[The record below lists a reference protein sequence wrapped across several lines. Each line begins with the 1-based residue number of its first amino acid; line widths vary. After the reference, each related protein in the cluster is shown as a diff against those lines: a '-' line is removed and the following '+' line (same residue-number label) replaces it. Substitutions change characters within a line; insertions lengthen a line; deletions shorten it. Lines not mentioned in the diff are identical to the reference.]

1 MRKIIKEKAEYLE
14 SLGFTIVES
23 IEVDGY
29 TTEFH
34 FDCDDT
40 FHSIYEDEFE
50 IGDSLQMILHKA
62 TVYSCCGDPLDRDI
76 MICPTCKE
84 HC

>member
-1 MRKIIKEKAEYLE
+1 MKITKEKAEYLE

-34 FDCDDT
+34 FYCDDNKCALR
-40 FHSIYEDEFE
+40 I
-50 IGDSLQMILHKA
+50 INKA
-62 TVYSCCGDPLDRDI
+62 KTLNF
-76 MICPTCKE
+76 
-84 HC
+84 

>member
-1 MRKIIKEKAEYLE
+1 MRKNTKEKLEYLK
-14 SLGFTIVES
+14 SLGFINTETIDVE
-23 IEVDGY
+23 GY
-29 TTEFH
+29 DTEFH
-34 FDCDDT
+34 FDYAI
-40 FHSIYEDEFE
+40 FYSIYEDEFE
-50 IGDSLQMILHKA
+50 IGDSLQTILHKA